1 MDLRVYEKV
10 VNIKL
15 NRLEHVVIGQ
25 VSTNIG
31 IRVETGVGATGDQV
45 DELVSSRESDLNESL
60 SIGNSD

>member
-1 MDLRVYEKV
+1 VDLRVYEKV

-31 IRVETGVGATGDQV
+31 IRVETSVGATGDQV